1 VKTWRRD
8 FHGGPAAA
16 RSARRAVCHELRGEI
31 ADERLSDVEL
41 LVSELATNCIRH
53 GAADEEG
60 ELVVE
65 AAVTAECVR
74 LRLCDHGAG
83 FERRQPRPRPD
94 GAGGYGLVLLDRL
107 SDRWGV
113 QRDGAFCVWFEIQR
127 A

>member
-1 VKTWRRD
+1 MRTWRRD

-41 LVSELATNCIRH
+41 LVSELATNCVRH
-53 GAADEEG
+53 ADAS
-60 ELVVE
+60 ELLVE
-65 AAVTAECVR
+65 AAVSEDRVQ
-74 LRLCDHGAG
+74 LRLCDEGDG
-83 FERRQPRPRPD
+83 FEQPATPEPHAH

-113 QRDGAFCVWFEIQR
+113 HRDGGFCVWFEVAR
-127 A
+127 PR